1 MPQEYY
7 IMPVGKHDED
17 PVDPDFGVGGG
28 SPSHPITLP
37 PLPGILPK
45 PGEPSHPITLPP
57 QKPGH
62 PSHPIF
68 IPESPEH
75 PIALPPGTIWPPLP
89 PDSGITGKVA
99 ILIWVI
105 GVGHRWFV
113 WQGPAPPAPT
123 PTK

>member
-7 IMPVGKHDED
+7 IMPVGKHDEE
-17 PVDPDFGVGGG
+17 DPDFGVGGPG
-28 SPSHPITLP
+28 PSHPITLP
-37 PLPGILPK
+37 PLPGIVPK

-99 ILIWVI
+99 ILVWVI
-105 GVGHRWFV
+105 GIGHRWFI
-113 WQGPAPPAPT
+113 WQAPPAPT